1 MITFDCTKNEELGL
15 YEGTLCVRLPE
26 ISVTR
31 YKADRNDF
39 KYEMPPPIISLTD
52 TSTSTLSSLLANKSF
67 LNSFSKLEFCEFNKT
82 GIDFPLNT
90 NARNSDCFSFSQV
103 SIKKIRLD

>member
-1 MITFDCTKNEELGL
+1 MISFDCVKNEDLGL

-39 KYEMPPPIISLTD
+39 KYEMRRAVSEIVEEIIE
-52 TSTSTLSSLLANKSF
+52 KH
-67 LNSFSKLEFCEFNKT
+67 
-82 GIDFPLNT
+82 
-90 NARNSDCFSFSQV
+90 
-103 SIKKIRLD
+103 LDD